1 MISGD
6 AGRLQQVVWNLLSN
20 AVKFTPEGGQIV
32 ITLSNWNFCPNPVHW
47 HGQRHSSR
55 LPALCLE
62 HFRQEDGATTRK
74 FGLGLGLAIVRQ
86 IVELRRHGSS
96 WECWRW
102 ATRPLP
108 SSCRCW
114 ELKLET
120 LAEPIPALPP
130 LSALL
135 LNVQVL
141 VVDDEAD
148 TRELTAFVLEQVGAI
163 VTAVPSAIEALEVF
177 AQSQPDV
184 LVSDIGMPEMDGY
197 ALMRQIRQLPEQVKP
212 IPAVALTAYAEKLTS
227 SRLLPGSKVTCPS
240 LLTQMPSLLCRPIMW
255 AAGKRRCNDLQY

>member
-1 MISGD
+1 
-6 AGRLQQVVWNLLSN
+6 
-20 AVKFTPEGGQIV
+20 
-32 ITLSNWNFCPNPVHW
+32 
-47 HGQRHSSR
+47 
-55 LPALCLE
+55 
-62 HFRQEDGATTRK
+62 
-74 FGLGLGLAIVRQ
+74 
-86 IVELRRHGSS
+86 
-96 WECWRW
+96 
-102 ATRPLP
+102 
-108 SSCRCW
+108 
-114 ELKLET
+114 

-148 TRELTAFVLEQVGAI
+148 TRELTAFVLEQAGAI

-212 IPAVALTAYAEKLTS
+212 KQ
-227 SRLLPGSKVTCPS
+227 LP
-240 LLTQMPSLLCRPIMW
+240 
-255 AAGKRRCNDLQY
+255 

>member
-1 MISGD
+1 
-6 AGRLQQVVWNLLSN
+6 LL
-20 AVKFTPEGGQIV
+20 
-32 ITLSNWNFCPNPVHW
+32 
-47 HGQRHSSR
+47 
-55 LPALCLE
+55 
-62 HFRQEDGATTRK
+62 
-74 FGLGLGLAIVRQ
+74 
-86 IVELRRHGSS
+86 LRTEAR
-96 WECWRW
+96 
-102 ATRPLP
+102 
-108 SSCRCW
+108 
-114 ELKLET
+114 ET

-184 LVSDIGMPEMDGY
+184 LVSDIGMPEMDG

-212 IPAVALTAYAEKLTS
+212 IPAVALTAYAGEVDQQQAIAA
-227 SRLLPGSKVTCPS
+227 GFKVTCPS
-240 LLTQMPSLLCRPIMW
+240 LLTQMHHCCDRRLCERRGSVGVTTCNTKWSNLQSGYFQPGLNATEMTALHNLLQFVLKSLFPT
-255 AAGKRRCNDLQY
+255 D